1 MSENKDGLTGREVG
15 SILERLDT
23 IQETLKALNK
33 MVAQHETTINRMRG
47 ALWIMAT
54 GMPFLLLV
62 LSLIFNRLR

>member
-1 MSENKDGLTGREVG
+1 MSENKDGMTGREVG

-47 ALWIMAT
+47 ALWIMGA
-54 GMPFLLLV
+54 GMPFLLLM
-62 LSLIFNRLR
+62 LSWIFKRL